1 MQHNNKSSRRSFV
14 GKIAAGFL
22 GTAIA
27 GTASAKLF
35 AGKIIEKSLLH
46 PGNASDEF
54 VSDKKFVP
62 VMITPYQKNGQIDF
76 DGLSKLIDFYL
87 ASGAKGLFAN
97 CASSEMYSLSE
108 EERLELTRHV
118 VKHVNGV
125 VSVVSTGSF
134 GDTAEDKATFAKK
147 IYDTG
152 VDGVITITS
161 HFAKA
166 DESDDVLIKN
176 YEKFFSLTGT
186 IPMGTYECPSP
197 YKRILT
203 PYAFKYLL
211 GTGRMVYHKDT
222 TIDFEKVKAKIEL
235 SKNTRLEFYDAC
247 VANTMYSLQAGAKG
261 MSAISGNLYPEI
273 LAWMCANAINPDRQE
288 DVKYIQA
295 QLTKTEDIIGQ
306 NYPLSA
312 KYFLHKRGVP
322 IAIKSRVNP
331 ESLTIQ
337 QKEAL
342 DETYKVFLGWCNRIG
357 IKPASI

>member
-1 MQHNNKSSRRSFV
+1 MHHYNKTSRRSFV

-22 GTAIA
+22 GAAIA

-35 AGKIIEKSLLH
+35 AGANVKKSLVH
-46 PGNASDEF
+46 PDVAAGDF
-54 VSDKKFVP
+54 VSNKKFVP
-62 VMITPYQKNGQIDF
+62 VMITPYQQNGKIDF
-76 DGLSKLIDFYL
+76 EGLSKLIDFYL
-87 ASGAKGLFAN
+87 AADAKGLFAN

-108 EERLELTRHV
+108 EERLALTRHV
-118 VKHVNGV
+118 VKHVNGA
-125 VSVVSTGSF
+125 VSVVATGSF
-134 GDTAEDKATFAKK
+134 GDNFEEKATFAKK

-152 VDGVITITS
+152 INGVITITS
-161 HFAKA
+161 HFANA

-176 YEKFFSLTGT
+176 YEKFFSLTDN

-211 GTGRMVYHKDT
+211 SSGRMVYHKDT

-235 SKNTRLEFYDAC
+235 SKNTALEFYDAC

-273 LAWMCANAINPDRQE
+273 LAWMCAHATDPDRQE

-331 ESLTIQ
+331 DPLTTQQIQ
-337 QKEAL
+337 AL
-342 DETYKVFLGWCNRIG
+342 DDTYRVFLGWCNRIG
-357 IKPASI
+357 IKAASI

>member
-1 MQHNNKSSRRSFV
+1 M
-14 GKIAAGFL
+14 
-22 GTAIA
+22 
-27 GTASAKLF
+27 
-35 AGKIIEKSLLH
+35 
-46 PGNASDEF
+46 
-54 VSDKKFVP
+54 
-62 VMITPYQKNGQIDF
+62 
-76 DGLSKLIDFYL
+76 
-87 ASGAKGLFAN
+87 
-97 CASSEMYSLSE
+97 
-108 EERLELTRHV
+108 
-118 VKHVNGV
+118 
-125 VSVVSTGSF
+125 
-134 GDTAEDKATFAKK
+134 
-147 IYDTG
+147 
-152 VDGVITITS
+152 ITITS

-176 YEKFFSLTGT
+176 YEQLFTLTDN

-222 TIDFEKVKAKIEL
+222 TIDFDKVKAKIDL

-273 LAWMCANAINPDRQE
+273 LAWMCANATNPDRQE

-331 ESLTIQ
+331 EPLTTKQIQ
-337 QKEAL
+337 AL
-342 DETYKVFLGWCNRIG
+342 EDTYKVFLGWCDRIG

>member
-1 MQHNNKSSRRSFV
+1 MHHYNKSSRRSFV
-14 GKIAAGFL
+14 GKIAIGL
-22 GTAIA
+22 LSTTITGR
-27 GTASAKLF
+27 ASAKLF
-35 AGKIIEKSLLH
+35 TGKIIEKSLSN
-46 PGNASDEF
+46 PGHTLSDF

-62 VMITPYQKNGQIDF
+62 VMITPYQQNGKIDF

-87 ASGAKGLFAN
+87 AAGAKGLFAN
-97 CASSEMYSLSE
+97 CASSEMYSLNE
-108 EERLELTRHV
+108 EERLALTRHV
-118 VKHVNGV
+118 VKRVNGA
-125 VSVVSTGSF
+125 VSVVATGSF
-134 GDTAEDKATFAKK
+134 GNTFEEKAAFAKK

-152 VDGVITITS
+152 INGVITITS
-161 HFAKA
+161 HFANA

-176 YEKFFSLTGT
+176 YEKFFSLTGN

-211 GTGRMVYHKDT
+211 STGRMVYHKDT

-235 SKNTRLEFYDAC
+235 CKNTRLEFYDAC

-273 LAWMCANAINPDRQE
+273 LAWMCAHATDPDRQE

-306 NYPLSA
+306 DYPLSA

-331 ESLTIQ
+331 NPLTAQ
-337 QKEAL
+337 QITAL
-342 DETYKVFLGWCNRIG
+342 DDTYKVFLGWCDRIG
-357 IKPASI
+357 IKPATI